1 MPQKQQNITD
11 LQLEDLSDIQPNLI
25 SKLKKAGIASI
36 LDLAASIPYELA
48 QDMYDNNNNP
58 ITSAN
63 DIDTV
68 SNLVMKA
75 KKSLIKS
82 RVLSKEFC
90 TADEVL
96 ERRKTL
102 LKCSTGS
109 TKFDSFLKGGI
120 ETQAITEIAGEF
132 GSGKSQICHTLCV
145 TANIIKKQNEKVTSL
160 EEGNNNSVI
169 FIDTENTFRAE
180 RVHQIA
186 EARGFE
192 PEEILKKVYV
202 CKIYSSVH
210 LEQIIKN
217 LGKYLEQYKVKL
229 VIIDSI
235 IALHR
240 VDFPGRES
248 LAERQQRL
256 NIMLHKLIRLAEI
269 YNVAIVLLL
278 SKRRLEQYFISLGDS
293 SC

>member
-1 MPQKQQNITD
+1 
-11 LQLEDLSDIQPNLI
+11 
-25 SKLKKAGIASI
+25 
-36 LDLAASIPYELA
+36 
-48 QDMYDNNNNP
+48 
-58 ITSAN
+58 
-63 DIDTV
+63 
-68 SNLVMKA
+68 MKA

-82 RVLSKEFC
+82 GVLSKEFC
-90 TADEVL
+90 TAEEFL

-102 LKCSTGS
+102 LKCTTGS
-109 TKFDSFLKGGI
+109 AKFDSFLKGGI
-120 ETQAITEIAGEF
+120 ETQAITEIARES

-145 TANIIKKQNEKVTSL
+145 TANIKQENKKVAEKVTSL
-160 EEGNNNSVI
+160 DGSNVI

-256 NIMLHKLIRLAEI
+256 NVMLYKLIRLAEI

>member
-1 MPQKQQNITD
+1 MPQNHQQQNITD
-11 LQLEDLSDIQPNLI
+11 LQLEDLPEVQPNLI
-25 SKLKKAGIASI
+25 NKLKKAGIASI
-36 LDLAASIPYELA
+36 LDLAVSIPYELA
-48 QDMYDNNNNP
+48 QDIESGNNNP
-58 ITSAN
+58 ITVASAA
-63 DIDTV
+63 DMDTV
-68 SNLVMKA
+68 SNVVMKA
-75 KKSLIKS
+75 KKSLVKS
-82 RVLSKEFC
+82 GVLSKEFC

-96 ERRKTL
+96 ERRKGL
-102 LKCSTGS
+102 LRYTTGAA
-109 TKFDSFLKGGI
+109 KFDSFLKGGI

-145 TANIIKKQNEKVTSL
+145 TANIIKEKAGEL
-160 EEGNNNSVI
+160 EGNNNNNNVI

-202 CKIYSSVH
+202 CKVYSSVH

-256 NIMLHKLIRLAEI
+256 NVMLHKLIRLAEI
-269 YNVAIVLLL
+269 YNVAIVLTNQVQ
-278 SKRRLEQYFISLGDS
+278 SQPDNDS
-293 SC
+293 SFG

>member
-1 MPQKQQNITD
+1 
-11 LQLEDLSDIQPNLI
+11 LI
-25 SKLKKAGIASI
+25 NKLKKAGIASI
-36 LDLAASIPYELA
+36 LDLAVSIPYELA
-48 QDMYDNNNNP
+48 QDIESGNNNP
-58 ITSAN
+58 ITVASAF

-82 RVLSKEFC
+82 GVLSKEFC

-96 ERRKTL
+96 ERRKDL
-102 LKCSTGS
+102 LRYTTGAA
-109 TKFDSFLKGGI
+109 KFDSFLKGGI

-145 TANIIKKQNEKVTSL
+145 TGNIIKKEKNENGAF
-160 EEGNNNSVI
+160 EGNSVI

-256 NIMLHKLIRLAEI
+256 NVMLHKLIRLAEI

-278 SKRRLEQYFISLGDS
+278 SEGRLEQYFISLGDS